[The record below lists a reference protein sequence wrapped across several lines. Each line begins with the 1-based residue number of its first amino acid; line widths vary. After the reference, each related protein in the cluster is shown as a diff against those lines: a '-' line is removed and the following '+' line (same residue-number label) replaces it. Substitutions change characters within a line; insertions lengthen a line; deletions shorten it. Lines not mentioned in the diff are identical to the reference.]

1 MEMDSS
7 SRGRQ
12 FDRSSRDMKK
22 PRLNN
27 NGRPVAVGFRQSA
40 ERERDLEN
48 SRGGY
53 HPQALSQLQ
62 LQQQH
67 QELVDQYM
75 TALAEL
81 TFNSKPIITNLTII
95 AGENVQA
102 AKAIAAAICTNILE
116 VPSDQ
121 KLPSLYLLDSI
132 VKNIGRDYIR
142 YFAARLPEVFCKAY
156 KQVDSVVRSGM
167 RHLFGTWKGVFPPQS
182 LQLIEKELGFQS
194 AANRSSSLE
203 PDPQSQ
209 RPARSIHV
217 NPEYL
222 EARQKLQQ
230 SSVAKGPTIDTKLI
244 NTPEDINRQDRTSA
258 NITSMRAHT
267 NSRHKNIQQ
276 AQSSMEGSICEN
288 ERAPYND
295 YDSCEIFNE
304 KGFDNNRNGFST
316 KCENPKS
323 STKKP
328 ANADGKLQSANN
340 IAVKKF
346 GQLNRSW
353 KNSDEE
359 EYMWGG
365 MNSRLPNSVKSGG
378 GSKRDPRSPPEP
390 EKTGFENRL
399 QKSQGL
405 SANGVSTSVNSIL
418 KPSSL
423 DGFPPSAVT
432 GLQRH
437 TPAPSIPIY
446 HSSRILNNITA
457 QDYKPTVSRGQK
469 NTGPA
474 SYSSQDSFHTDDSQK
489 TQDPLHSHTKKHG
502 PTQADLPPVTSILS
516 TLVAKGWIS
525 ASKPDLPS
533 DEKIQKDENT
543 PHKGP
548 VPEKRKSPLRKD
560 DPSSIEDVKSVIGF
574 EFKPDV
580 IRRPHPA
587 VISQLIID
595 ELPHQ
600 CHICG
605 LRFKLVERF
614 DRHIV
619 WHTLNNPELNTL
631 NKSSRRWF
639 TSSEDWVNGKLEM
652 RSSDQTMGPVLID
665 GEQMVVADET
675 QCVCVLCGEVFDDFY
690 FQELGTWMFRKAVY
704 LNIKDGDIGDTYGPI
719 VHAHCVSEN
728 SISDLGLLS
737 DVEREGE

>member
-1 MEMDSS
+1 MMDSS

-12 FDRSSRDMKK
+12 FDRSSRDIKK

-27 NGRPVAVGFRQSA
+27 NGRPVAVGFWQSA
-40 ERERDLEN
+40 ERDKDLEN
-48 SRGGY
+48 SGGGY
-53 HPQALSQLQ
+53 HPQALSQ

-75 TALAEL
+75 TSLAEL
-81 TFNSKPIITNLTII
+81 TFNSKLIITNLTII

-102 AKAIAAAICTNILE
+102 AKAIAGAICTNILE

-156 KQVDSVVRSGM
+156 KQVDSAVHSGM

-194 AANRSSSLE
+194 AANGSSSLE

-222 EARQKLQQ
+222 EARQRLQQ
-230 SSVAKGPTIDTKLI
+230 SSMAKGPTSGTKLI
-244 NTPEDINRQDRTSA
+244 NTPEHINREDRTSA
-258 NITSMRAHT
+258 NITSMRPPT
-267 NSRHKNIQQ
+267 NSWLK
-276 AQSSMEGSICEN
+276 AQRNVEGSIREN

-295 YDSCEIFNE
+295 YSSREIFNE
-304 KGFDNNRNGFST
+304 KGFGNNRNGFAM
-316 KCENPKS
+316 KCENPNF

-328 ANADGKLQSANN
+328 ANADGKMQPANN

-346 GQLNRSW
+346 GQSNRSW

-359 EYMWGG
+359 EYVWDG

-390 EKTGFENRL
+390 EKPGFENRL

-405 SANGVSTSVNSIL
+405 SVNGVSTSVNSIS

-423 DGFPPSAVT
+423 DGLPPSAVT

-437 TPAPSIPIY
+437 TPAPSIPTY
-446 HSSRILNNITA
+446 NSSRILNNITA
-457 QDYKPTVSRGQK
+457 QDNKPTVSRGRK
-469 NTGPA
+469 KTGPA
-474 SYSSQDSFHTDDSQK
+474 SHSSQDSFHTDDSQK
-489 TQDPLHSHTKKHG
+489 TRDPLHSHTKKHG
-502 PTQADLPPVTSILS
+502 PAQADLQPVMSILS

-525 ASKPDLPS
+525 ASKPDPPS
-533 DEKIQKDENT
+533 DEKIQKDEHT

-560 DPSSIEDVKSVIGF
+560 DPSPIEDVKSVIGF

-580 IRRPHPA
+580 IRRSHPA

-600 CHICG
+600 CHVCG

-614 DRHIV
+614 DRHIE
-619 WHTLNNPELNTL
+619 WHTLNDPESNTL

-639 TSSEDWVNGKLEM
+639 MISEDWVNGKLETQF
-652 RSSDQTMGPVLID
+652 SDHTMGPVLID
-665 GEQMVVADET
+665 GEQMVVSDES
-675 QCVCVLCGEVFDDFY
+675 QCACVLCGEVFDDFY
-690 FQELGTWMFRKAVY
+690 FQELGKWMFRRAVY
-704 LNIKDGDIGDTYGPI
+704 LNIKDGDGDTYGPI
-719 VHAHCVSEN
+719 VHALCVSEN
-728 SISDLGLLS
+728 SLSDLGLLS
-737 DVEREGE
+737 DVERVSIVL

>member
-27 NGRPVAVGFRQSA
+27 NNGRLVAAGFRQSA

-48 SRGGY
+48 SGGGY

-62 LQQQH
+62 LQH

-102 AKAIAAAICTNILE
+102 AKDIAAAICTNILE
-116 VPSDQ
+116 IPSDQ

-182 LQLIEKELGFQS
+182 LQLIERALGFQS
-194 AANRSSSLE
+194 AANISSSLE
-203 PDPQSQ
+203 PDSQSQ

-230 SSVAKGPTIDTKLI
+230 SSMAKVPTIDTKLI
-244 NTPEDINRQDRTSA
+244 NTPEDINSQDRTSA

-267 NSRHKNIQQ
+267 NSRLKNIQQ
-276 AQSSMEGSICEN
+276 AQSSVEGSIREN
-288 ERAPYND
+288 ER
-295 YDSCEIFNE
+295 EIFNE

-316 KCENPKS
+316 KCENPNS

-328 ANADGKLQSANN
+328 ANADGKLQPANY

-359 EYMWGG
+359 EYVWGG
-365 MNSRLPNSVKSGG
+365 MNSRLPNSVKSDGS
-378 GSKRDPRSPPEP
+378 SKRDPRSPPEP
-390 EKTGFENRL
+390 EKTGFENRF

-405 SANGVSTSVNSIL
+405 SANGVSTLVKSIL

-432 GLQRH
+432 GPQRH
-437 TPAPSIPIY
+437 TPAPSIPI
-446 HSSRILNNITA
+446 HSSRILSNITA
-457 QDYKPTVSRGQK
+457 QDNKPTVSRGQK

-474 SYSSQDSFHTDDSQK
+474 SHSSQDSFHTDGSQK
-489 TQDPLHSHTKKHG
+489 TRDLLHSHTKKHEA
-502 PTQADLPPVTSILS
+502 TQADLPPVTSILS

-525 ASKPDLPS
+525 ASKPDPPS

-548 VPEKRKSPLRKD
+548 APEKRKSPLSKD
-560 DPSSIEDVKSVIGF
+560 DPSPTEDVKSVIGF

-580 IRRPHPA
+580 IRRSHTA

-605 LRFKLVERF
+605 LRFKLMERF
-614 DRHIV
+614 DRHIE
-619 WHTLNNPELNTL
+619 WHTLNDPELNTL

-652 RSSDQTMGPVLID
+652 RSGDQIMGPVLID
-665 GEQMVVADET
+665 GEQMVVADES
-675 QCVCVLCGEVFDDFY
+675 QCACVLCGEVFDDFY
-690 FQELGTWMFRKAVY
+690 FQESGKWMFRRAVY
-704 LNIKDGDIGDTYGPI
+704 LNIEDGDIGNTYGPI

-728 SISDLGLLS
+728 SLSDLGLLS
-737 DVEREGE
+737 DVEREGK